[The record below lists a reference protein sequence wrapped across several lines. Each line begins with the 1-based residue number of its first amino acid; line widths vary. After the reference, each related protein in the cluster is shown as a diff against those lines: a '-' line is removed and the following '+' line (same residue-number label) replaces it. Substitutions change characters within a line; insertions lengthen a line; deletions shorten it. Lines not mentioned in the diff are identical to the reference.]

1 MHSWNKQGVGTRI
14 VVEGIQRCFYM
25 DIQRFEKDSTRVG
38 KHIIELDTT
47 IPLAH
52 RAKYR
57 LNLNYVTVVKQDID
71 KLIATKFIQFVE
83 EATWLSPIVIVPKK
97 NGKLKICI
105 DFRKLNVATKKDPY
119 PLPFTDEMLNI
130 VAGYEAYYFLDG
142 YS

>member
-1 MHSWNKQGVGTRI
+1 LKEFKDVFTWTYKDLKRI
-14 VVEGIQRCFYM
+14 PLELAQ
-25 DIQRFEKDSTRVG
+25 
-38 KHIIELDTT
+38 HIIELDTT

-52 RAKYR
+52 RARYR
-57 LNLNYVTVVKQDID
+57 LNLNYVIVVKQDID
-71 KLIATKFIQFVE
+71 KLIAPKFIQLVE

-105 DFRKLNVATKKDPY
+105 DCKKLNVATKKDPY

-130 VAGYEAYYFLDG
+130 VVGYEAYSFLDG

>member
-1 MHSWNKQGVGTRI
+1 
-14 VVEGIQRCFYM
+14 M
-25 DIQRFEKDSTRVG
+25 DIQRLKRIPLDLAQ
-38 KHIIELDTT
+38 HIIELDTT

-57 LNLNYVTVVKQDID
+57 LNLNYVIVVKQDID
-71 KLIATKFIQFVE
+71 KLIAPKFIQFVE

-105 DFRKLNVATKKDPY
+105 DFKKLNVATKKDPY

-130 VAGYEAYYFLDG
+130 VVGYEAYSFLDG